1 MTFEVGIDK
10 EDVVLEGQY
19 IEVAFQGKI
28 LSNQREMKK
37 WLNVTGMLPNKIENG
52 DSPNLGI
59 TGWFVHY

>member
-1 MTFEVGIDK
+1 MTFEVGVDK

-37 WLNVTGMLPNKIENG
+37 WLSVTGMLPNKIESG
-52 DSPNLGI
+52 ASPNLGI